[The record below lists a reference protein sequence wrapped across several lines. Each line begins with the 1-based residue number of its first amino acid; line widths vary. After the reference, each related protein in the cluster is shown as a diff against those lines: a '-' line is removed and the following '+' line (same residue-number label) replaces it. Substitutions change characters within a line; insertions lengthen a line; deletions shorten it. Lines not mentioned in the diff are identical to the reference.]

1 MGGHIKTLTCM
12 HSKIFC
18 FVYLKFGCLCA
29 VSMIS
34 RSFNTALVIEPSL
47 SLWVSKMDQLH
58 AAKEKY
64 R

>member
-1 MGGHIKTLTCM
+1 MYIYIV
-12 HSKIFC
+12 KIFPLKLLD
-18 FVYLKFGCLCA
+18 LKFGCLCA

-34 RSFNTALVIEPSL
+34 RSLTTALVIEPSL

-58 AAKEKY
+58 SVKEKY